1 MTEREIW
8 RVAYDFSMKIDTE
21 NNKLF
26 AKDLLHVVA
35 DNMTRNIEPKRMKK
49 IFVDVYNMLDVHLNE
64 PNWIAVSCLSDDL
77 IHSKYGA
84 NKEEQLLCA
93 ELVSV
98 VVNHLGRKRGN
109 ASGHTSTKER

>member
-8 RVAYDFSMKIDTE
+8 RVAYDFSMKVDGE
-21 NNKLF
+21 NSKFF

-35 DNMTRNIEPKRMKK
+35 DNMTRNIDQKKMKK

-64 PNWIAVSCLSDDL
+64 PNWIAVSELSEKL

-84 NKEEQLLCA
+84 DKDEQLLCA

-98 VVNHLGRKRGN
+98 VVNHLGRINNGT
-109 ASGHTSTKER
+109 ASTKEG